1 MKVEGI
7 SITWHESGNFEACI
21 KADVFIE
28 SLNKLKNR
36 RGFLDCIGVKLA
48 KPSEKGV
55 THLVIANVVEDKV
68 SS

>member
-7 SITWHESGNFEACI
+7 SITMSDSGNFEFCI
-21 KADVFIE
+21 KADIFIE

-36 RGFLDCIGVKLA
+36 RGFLDGIGVKLA

-68 SS
+68 SV